1 MSEESIDGLT
11 RKLIKKGSIILPI
24 PNILA
29 LSALKKLGANDNID
43 DAERLILTVWI
54 LENQNS
60 ERLFDFE
67 ENRPTKDELAR
78 TAMKID
84 IENIGDYISCLEE
97 IERLFGGKK

>member
-1 MSEESIDGLT
+1 MSEEIIDGFT
-11 RKLIKKGSIILPI
+11 RKHIKKGGVLLPI

-29 LSALKKLGANDNID
+29 LSALKKLSRKDNID

-60 ERLFDFE
+60 ERLFDIDDFM
-67 ENRPTKDELAR
+67 PTKDELAK

-97 IERLFGGKK
+97 IEHLLGGKK